1 MSHIT
6 EALNKAQELRQ
17 DHRGQKK
24 AGDFKPQPISRML
37 VISIIVTG
45 AIVAFFINVVIIMF
59 VIRSTK
65 LNQKKIYNLE
75 KSLKTQKKEMNNLIA
90 FRLKNEIED
99 RKNQINNVGLID
111 NVYYINIMKSIIA
124 NTHQINYLVSVS
136 TIFQFS
142 KNFKQQVFV
151 TLFCV

>member
-75 KSLKTQKKEMNNLIA
+75 EIVPLMLDFNFTALNQLGIQQKVAVMDIS
-90 FRLKNEIED
+90 
-99 RKNQINNVGLID
+99 
-111 NVYYINIMKSIIA
+111 NIIR
-124 NTHQINYLVSVS
+124 
-136 TIFQFS
+136 
-142 KNFKQQVFV
+142 
-151 TLFCV
+151 